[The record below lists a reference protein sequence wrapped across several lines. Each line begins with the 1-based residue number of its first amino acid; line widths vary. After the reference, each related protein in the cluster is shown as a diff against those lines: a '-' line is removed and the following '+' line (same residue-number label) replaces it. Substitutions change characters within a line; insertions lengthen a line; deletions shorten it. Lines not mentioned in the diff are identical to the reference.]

1 MCLGEGGGRCS
12 AWRWGKI
19 DLALGRSLPGGLGV
33 TNMHFTIKL
42 KLAWHLTGNQSF
54 CNLSFGILGRK
65 MALFSNRL
73 GHLILNARLTMSLE
87 AKAES
92 LWEQIG
98 DKTRTF

>member
-1 MCLGEGGGRCS
+1 
-12 AWRWGKI
+12 
-19 DLALGRSLPGGLGV
+19 
-33 TNMHFTIKL
+33 
-42 KLAWHLTGNQSF
+42 
-54 CNLSFGILGRK
+54 

>member
-42 KLAWHLTGNQSF
+42 KLAWHLTGNPKFLQS
-54 CNLSFGILGRK
+54 
-65 MALFSNRL
+65 
-73 GHLILNARLTMSLE
+73 E
-87 AKAES
+87 
-92 LWEQIG
+92 LWDSGEKDG
-98 DKTRTF
+98 SVF